1 MVFTEQIRIDKIP
14 EILDLHFLTGKAVL
28 LLGPPGIGKSDIVR
42 QFAITKAEKLNRIFV
57 DWHDI
62 SGTEKEEE
70 ILKNPEKY
78 FLFVDIK
85 LYEYDPTDIKGF
97 IYIDEKNEKTV
108 ILPWNWI
115 KFFTKEDSAGIIFLD
130 ELNMASPDTVK
141 IAFQLVYQRVISNR
155 RISKNVL
162 IVSAGNP
169 VEYNFLASE
178 LPAPLIDR
186 MGIYYVYTNFNSWLK
201 WASNKNIH
209 PLILK
214 FLSLY
219 PQYLYYDKR
228 FENQNVPRI
237 CTPRSWAMLS
247 DLIYA
252 IEKKLGNNGDSNL
265 KYNYIRAVSS
275 GYLHPEVYSRFV
287 GFLNAIK
294 NTNIQKI
301 TENLID
307 NPENILSIKNNI
319 EQIIVFVSYVS
330 TQYVNNKLEE
340 EKFKNILKMLYS
352 VHTEASTLLLIEIIN
367 KIKAMYTDHEAKQ
380 KLQKLVDLLSR
391 EFPDLYD
398 LLIKLIVG

>member
-1 MVFTEQIRIDKIP
+1 MVFVEQIKIDKIP

-28 LLGPPGIGKSDIVR
+28 LLGPPGIGKSEIVR
-42 QFAITKAEKLNRIFV
+42 QFAIKKAEKINRVFV

-108 ILPWNWI
+108 ILPWSWI
-115 KFFTKEDSAGIIFLD
+115 KFFTKENAAGIIFLD

-169 VEYNFLASE
+169 TEYNFLASD
-178 LPAPLIDR
+178 LPQPLIDR
-186 MGIYYVYTNFNSWLK
+186 MGIYYVYTNFNSWIK
-201 WASNKNIH
+201 WASNNNIH
-209 PLILK
+209 PLIIK

-228 FENQNVPRI
+228 IENQNLLRI

-252 IEKKLGNNGDSNL
+252 VEKKFENEDTNI
-265 KYNYIRAVSS
+265 KYNYIKAVAS
-275 GYLHPEVYSRFV
+275 GYLHPEVYSKFA
-287 GFLNAIK
+287 GFLNAL
-294 NTNIQKI
+294 NNLDMQKI
-301 TENLID
+301 TKNIVE
-307 NPENILSIKNNI
+307 NPENLLAIRNNI
-319 EQIIVFVSYVS
+319 EQVILFVSYVS
-330 TQYVNNKLEE
+330 SQYANGNINE
-340 EKFKNILKMLYS
+340 EKFRDILKTLYA
-352 VHTEASTLLLIEIIN
+352 VYTEAATLLIIETIN
-367 KIKAMYTDHEAKQ
+367 KIKTLYKMEEAKQ
-380 KLQKLVDLLSR
+380 KIQKLVDLLNR
-391 EFPDLYD
+391 DFPDLYD
-398 LLIKLIVG
+398 ILIKLLVG